1 MSITAALNAVMQEVG
16 AVGKDGQVRPAQGR
30 QGPSFNFRGIDHVV
44 NAVSPALRKHGV
56 VVHPTVLD
64 YKYEQATTSGGKP
77 TGHVIVTVSYTF
89 THTSGES
96 LTATVI
102 GESMDSG
109 DKAAPKAMSVAFRT
123 ALLQVLCLPTDEKDP
138 DEHIYERAPV
148 KARQEAPVAATEPAV
163 VGEWAQMLA
172 DATTTA
178 EVQAIADQM
187 RAAGAPDNLLEAAR
201 TRWAEVA

>member
-1 MSITAALNAVMQEVG
+1 MSITAALLAVAQDVG
-16 AVGKDGQVRPAQGR
+16 AVSKEGRVRPQQGK
-30 QGPSFNFRGIDHVV
+30 QGPSFNFRGIDQVV

-64 YKYEQATTSGGKP
+64 YRYEQASTSTGKA

-96 LTATVI
+96 VTATVI
-102 GESMDSG
+102 GEAMDSG

-138 DEHIYERAPV
+138 DEHIYERAGR
-148 KARQEAPVAATEPAV
+148 KGRQEPPVAAPEPAV
-163 VGEWAQMLA
+163 VGEWANLLA

-178 EVQAIADQM
+178 EVQAVADQM
-187 RAAGAPDNLLEAAR
+187 RAAGATDQMLEAAR
-201 TRWAEVA
+201 IRWAEVS